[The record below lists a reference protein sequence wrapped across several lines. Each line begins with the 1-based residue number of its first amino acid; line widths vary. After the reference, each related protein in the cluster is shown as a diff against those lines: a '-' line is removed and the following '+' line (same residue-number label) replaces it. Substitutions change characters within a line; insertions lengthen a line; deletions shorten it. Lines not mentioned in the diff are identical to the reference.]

1 MSLNESTLIV
11 PETDLRKVVDSEI
24 NYLYDLEDIYFLQND
39 PKAKQAALTL
49 RDAVLRLRRDGAFV
63 AVPLWRVNEDPVGPH
78 PVGSYEIWCPL
89 ESFAS
94 VYSYLALNRGNLSIL
109 IHPLTR
115 DERADHEVRNAW
127 MGPSFPLNLDTLPV
141 RSDDVPLQYPSL
153 RLGYSSTFQGP
164 SLEERKQA
172 GAAIE
177 RALSKEK
184 EAAKAPM
191 D

>member
-127 MGPSFPLNLDTLPV
+127 MGHSFPLNLDTLPV